1 VGQEV
6 RTLSIE
12 PVGRAFRTALVAS
25 LLLALASSSVLAQ
38 PSDADEK
45 RRTQLFIEARKLA
58 DEGRFAEAVAP
69 LREVLRIRS
78 APKALIALALVERE
92 LTHLLEAR
100 RLLEEA
106 IAAAQ
111 KAQLPDDEAAA
122 KSVLAELV
130 PTIPR
135 IDLEDAD
142 RFEGLRVFVD
152 DQPAVKLDGRVLLDP
167 GNRVVRLEAPGH
179 PPQRETVLALVG
191 RATTIYVALDTQK
204 PAGDGD
210 VGGDDTSGGGRLLPA
225 FVGPAILGGTGVVA
239 MGVGLTLMGLGSS
252 DQSDARALC
261 RGMTSNCPLASRP
274 LAESGADKIIAG
286 DVVFAVGGAFVV
298 GGAVWLALEL
308 TGNDP
313 QASALAPTP
322 NGFALRF

>member
-1 VGQEV
+1 MSTQP
-6 RTLSIE
+6 I
-12 PVGRAFRTALVAS
+12 GRALRALVAAP
-25 LLLALASSSVLAQ
+25 LLLALVGGAAFAQ
-38 PSDADEK
+38 PSEADEK
-45 RRTQLFIEARKLA
+45 RRTQLFLEARKLA

-69 LREVLRIRS
+69 LREVLRIRT

-92 LTHLLEAR
+92 LTHMLEAR

-111 KAQLPDDEAAA
+111 QAQLGDDEAAA
-122 KSVLAELV
+122 KSALSELL
-130 PTIPR
+130 PAIPR
-135 IDLEDAD
+135 IDLEEAE

-152 DQPAVKLDGRVLLDP
+152 DQPAVRLDGRILLDP
-167 GNRVVRLEAPGH
+167 GTRVVRLEAPGH

-191 RATTIYVALDTQK
+191 RASTIYVAPDKQK
-204 PAGDGD
+204 PAEDDGA
-210 VGGDDTSGGGRLLPA
+210 GGGRLLPPL
-225 FVGPAILGGTGVVA
+225 VGPAILGGTGVIA
-239 MGVGLTLMGLGSS
+239 MGVGFTLMGLGSG

-261 RGMTSNCPLASRP
+261 DGRTINCPAASRP

-313 QASALAPTP
+313 QGSAFAPTP

>member
-1 VGQEV
+1 LSTTSLG
-6 RTLSIE
+6 RTLR
-12 PVGRAFRTALVAS
+12 VALVAP
-25 LLLALASSSVLAQ
+25 LLLTLLSSVASAQ

-45 RRTQLFIEARKLA
+45 RRTQLFLEARKLA

-92 LTHLLEAR
+92 LTHMLEAR
-100 RLLEEA
+100 RLLDEA

-111 KAQLPDDEAAA
+111 KDRLPDDEAAA
-122 KSVLAELV
+122 KSALTELL
-130 PTIPR
+130 PLIPR
-135 IDLEDAD
+135 IDLEEAE

-152 DQPAVKLDGRVLLDP
+152 DQPAVKLDGRILLDP
-167 GNRVVRLEAPGH
+167 GTRVVRLEAPGH

-191 RATTIYVALDTQK
+191 RASTIYVAPDKQK
-204 PAGDGD
+204 PESEGGAATGD
-210 VGGDDTSGGGRLLPA
+210 GRLLPPLL
-225 FVGPAILGGTGVVA
+225 GPAILGGTGVLA
-239 MGVGLTLMGLGSS
+239 MGVGFTLMGLGSG

-261 RGMTSNCPLASRP
+261 DGRTTNCPESSRP

-298 GGAVWLALEL
+298 GGAVWLVLEL

-313 QASALAPTP
+313 QGSAVAATP
-322 NGFALRF
+322 NGFALSF